1 MNQKLYA
8 FDFFTHYLEN
18 WTEYCIYFSISQV
31 HGREKRAR
39 STYFIPLTPSGQ
51 GQMLIFKGRI
61 KQSLNKYLLRP
72 QEEQESR
79 IPVPAQ
85 APSI

>member
-18 WTEYCIYFSISQV
+18 WTEYMQISQV
-31 HGREKRAR
+31 HGREKTAR

-51 GQMLIFKGRI
+51 GQMLIFKRRI

>member
-18 WTEYCIYFSISQV
+18 WTEYMQISQV
-31 HGREKRAR
+31 HGREERAR

-51 GQMLIFKGRI
+51 VQMIIFKGRI

-79 IPVPAQ
+79 ILVPAQ